1 MGGVL
6 TKGMLICYNTLM
18 KNKTL
23 KNLIALGIFAIFVV
37 GVNSANAQDIGLRPY
52 SPYYSSAA
60 PVYQNTDQNY
70 YQNGYTYD
78 SSSVY
83 SNNNNNSNNSIQY
96 NYGQQ
101 QPYAYA
107 YAQAQPQVQYVA
119 QPQQQV
125 QYVAQPAT
133 QVIKYVPV
141 ETVKYVTTGTTNT
154 VPVNTQGASV
164 LGASV
169 VRTGTPVTNT
179 NSGLVRNSGQYV
191 NYDANS
197 QTLGASAYGV
207 YSDQQV
213 AYDNN
218 SNGVAALTVGGTGG
232 FMPSSVFQWFM
243 LILLILAI
251 IIVARM
257 VSKTF
262 SKNQHTAVAH

>member
-1 MGGVL
+1 
-6 TKGMLICYNTLM
+6 M

-52 SPYYSSAA
+52 SPYYSSSTQ
-60 PVYQNTDQNY
+60 VYQNTDQNY

-107 YAQAQPQVQYVA
+107 YAQA

-213 AYDNN
+213 AQNVYDN
-218 SNGVAALTVGGTGG
+218 NGVAALTVGGTGG

-262 SKNQHTAVAH
+262 SKNNPHAVAAH